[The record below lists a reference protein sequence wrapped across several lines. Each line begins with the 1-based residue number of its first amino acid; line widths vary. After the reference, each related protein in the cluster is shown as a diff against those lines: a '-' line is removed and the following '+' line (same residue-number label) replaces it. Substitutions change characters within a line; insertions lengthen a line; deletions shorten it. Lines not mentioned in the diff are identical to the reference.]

1 MALAR
6 FWHRYR
12 PSPAPSTWRVEVES
26 SCEKAWNSLAWSSSL
41 MPAPLSAMLISVTCT
56 PSSSRWAR
64 LMRTVPCSVNLMA
77 LLSRLMRIC
86 VSARRS
92 VSMMAG
98 GWWDSPSSISSARP
112 FCCARGRRVSATSA
126 ISSWQCTG
134 SIDRVSLPASILATS
149 RMSLISESRWRA
161 LARMVL
167 SCLSWSDVRGPGS
180 FISSAPVNPMMALSG
195 VRSSCDILAMK
206 ADFMRLASASS
217 RFFRAISRLMVSS
230 SAAWCARRMFSS
242 ITWRS
247 RACSSPL
254 TCTACS

>member
-1 MALAR
+1 
-6 FWHRYR
+6 
-12 PSPAPSTWRVEVES
+12 
-26 SCEKAWNSLAWSSSL
+26 
-41 MPAPLSAMLISVTCT
+41 
-56 PSSSRWAR
+56 
-64 LMRTVPCSVNLMA
+64 MRTVPCSVNLMA

-98 GWWDSPSSISSARP
+98 GWPASPSAISSARP
-112 FCCARGRRVSATSA
+112 FCWARGRRVSATSA

-149 RMSLISESRWRA
+149 RISLIKESRWRA

-180 FISSAPVNPMMALSG
+180 FISSAPVNPMMAFSG
-195 VRSSCDILAMK
+195 VRSSCDIFAMK

-230 SAAWCARRMFSS
+230 SAAWCARRMFNS

-254 TCTACS
+254 TCTACSYVEMSKSRICWRSALMKCFWSPRYRAMPISTFWFLRSFWFISMWLMRLSR